1 MEFGPWRCARTKYSM
16 IGMLST
22 LVRNNEQFRQNLRHI
37 FKVNLLVIC
46 SFYLNI
52 ASYILGSSN
61 GLAIQY
67 FSTLAYTTTTR
78 TWKEFFSLL
87 LIMLALLHF
96 RTPFCYWWLIM
107 KKCSWKLYHSPN
119 PNPRRVQKCNN
130 AHNVLLAN
138 FSFVQIHPNSSSI
151 HHLVL

>member
-1 MEFGPWRCARTKYSM
+1 M
-16 IGMLST
+16 IVMLST

-67 FSTLAYTTTTR
+67 FSTLVYTTTR

-96 RTPFCYWWLIM
+96 RTPFCY
-107 KKCSWKLYHSPN
+107 
-119 PNPRRVQKCNN
+119 
-130 AHNVLLAN
+130 
-138 FSFVQIHPNSSSI
+138 
-151 HHLVL
+151 